1 MTAEILS
8 IGTELL
14 LGDIVDTNAQA
25 LGKAFAKA
33 GISHK
38 HRQTVGDNLERMVEA
53 INLAFTR
60 ADIVVTIGGLGPTD
74 DDLTRTALSQALD
87 SPLVVDEDVLV
98 RLKQL
103 FEKRGLKWND
113 LQLRQAMRLE
123 CGSPISNPNGT
134 APGLVC
140 RKDGKVAIAMPG
152 PRNEFV
158 PMLEGP
164 VMDILVEA
172 GGGNVI
178 HSKTLKIVGL
188 GESLVQEKLKD
199 LMDQENPS
207 SAVYAKTFEV
217 HLRITAR
224 ATTVAEAESQIA
236 KVEEEVRRRI
246 GSHVYG
252 TDEESLAG
260 SVIKLLRNEGAS
272 LSVVESCTGGG
283 VGEAIT
289 AVSGSSDVFLG
300 GFITY
305 SNDLKVKLADVSE
318 ETLRTHGAVSEE
330 CAREM
335 AEGGRA
341 TLGSTYTLSI
351 TGIAGPNSDSTSKP
365 VGLVYVALAGPK
377 GTEVVKNQFIGT
389 REAVRERSCVVALS
403 LLRRTLMTP

>member
-25 LGKAFAKA
+25 LGKAFATA

-38 HRQTVGDNLERMVEA
+38 FRQTVGDNLDRMVEA
-53 INLAFTR
+53 LKQALDR
-60 ADIVVTIGGLGPTD
+60 SDIVVTIGGLGPTD
-74 DDLTRTALSQALD
+74 DDLTRTAISAALD
-87 SPLVVDEDVLV
+87 SPLVVDESVLEG
-98 RLKQL
+98 LKNL
-103 FEKRGLKWND
+103 FEKRGLKWNE

-123 CGSPISNPNGT
+123 CSQPISNPNGT

-140 RKDGKVAIAMPG
+140 RKDGKIVIAMPG

-158 PMLEGP
+158 PMLHGP

-188 GESLVQEKLKD
+188 GESIVQEKLKD
-199 LMDQENPS
+199 IMDRENPS
-207 SAVYAKTFEV
+207 AAVYAKTFEV

-224 ATTVAEAESQIA
+224 TSTVAEAETKIQE
-236 KVEEEVRRRI
+236 VEDEVRRRI
-246 GSHVYG
+246 GRHVYG
-252 TDEESLAG
+252 TDGESLAG
-260 SVIKLLRNEGAS
+260 SVINLLRKSGQT
-272 LSVVESCTGGG
+272 LGVVESCTGGG
-283 VGEAIT
+283 VGAEIT
-289 AVSGSSDVFLG
+289 AVSGSSDVFAG

-305 SNDLKVKLADVSE
+305 SNALKTKLVGVKE
-318 ETLRTHGAVSEE
+318 ETMRSFGAVSEE

-335 AEGGRA
+335 AEGGREK
-341 TLGSTYTLSI
+341 LGCSYVLSI
-351 TGIAGPNSDSTSKP
+351 TGIAGPNSDSTEKP
-365 VGLVYVALAGPK
+365 VGLVYVALAGPS